1 VADETAEGTLPTEY
15 PRGMYPARLDDKG
28 RLKLPAEFQRFLGG
42 LPEKRLFVTSLDRR
56 IATIYPIAVWKEN
69 EKFFENYTDDPAT
82 AENVAFT
89 AADLGAEAEMD
100 TQGRIQFSTQLRR
113 DLNIENQTV
122 RLQAYKGSIQVLSE
136 AIYQAR
142 RAQSSKSPEADVKLL
157 QRAGLK

>member
-1 VADETAEGTLPTEY
+1 MGDETAQGTLTAEF

-28 RLKLPAEFQRFLGG
+28 RLKLPAEFQRCLGA

-82 AENVAFT
+82 AENIAFT

-100 TQGRIQFSTQLRR
+100 SQGRIQFSTELRR
-113 DLNIENQTV
+113 DLNLEDQTV

-136 AIYQAR
+136 ATYQAR
-142 RAQSSKSPEADVKLL
+142 REQSAKSPEADLKLL